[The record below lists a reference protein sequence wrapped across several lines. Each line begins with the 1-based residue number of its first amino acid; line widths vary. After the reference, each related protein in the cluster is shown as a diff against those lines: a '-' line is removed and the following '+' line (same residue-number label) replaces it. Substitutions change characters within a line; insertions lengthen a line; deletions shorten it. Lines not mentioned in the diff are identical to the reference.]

1 MRSEHARAR
10 GGAPPPGGEM
20 ARYYAAPSPTSDLS
34 RHAGLLP
41 PPPATPDEACQQARN
56 AVLPLRE
63 AVRLGLPFTD
73 DRWDDFRTRS
83 AARIV
88 DRVLARERAPLSA
101 AREPA
106 LRMFA
111 NCYHFALL
119 TCAFL
124 RARGVPARLRYGF
137 VPYLEPGYY
146 EDHCL
151 CEVLMGGRWRRLD
164 PDYGFGIDDDDPKTF
179 IGGGEAWRLCR
190 SGDLDPETVG
200 GVDLLGGDEQRGI
213 WYVRNN
219 LVRDYAALCKVE
231 LHPWDWWG
239 LMIAQDADRPDELID
254 EIAALMADDSA
265 WAQRA
270 ERFDVDPLLRP
281 GASVVVFGEVGSH
294 HEAGETPLPAVW

>member
-1 MRSEHARAR
+1 MTNEHAQAHPAVESR
-10 GGAPPPGGEM
+10 GDEM
-20 ARYYAAPSPTSDLS
+20 ARYYATPSPTSDLS
-34 RHAGLLP
+34 RHASLLP
-41 PPPATPDEACQQARN
+41 PSSCEPREASDRARN

-63 AVRLGLPFTD
+63 AVRLRLPLTE
-73 DRWDDFRTRS
+73 DRWEDFTTRS

-88 DRVLARERAPLSA
+88 DRVLARNSAPLSA
-101 AREPA
+101 PREPA
-106 LRMFA
+106 MRMFA

-124 RARGVPARLRYGF
+124 RAAGVPARLRYGF

-146 EDHCL
+146 EDHCI
-151 CEVLMGGRWRRLD
+151 CEVLLGGRWRRMD

-200 GVDLLGGDEQRGI
+200 GVDLLGGDEQRGM

-239 LMIAQDADRPDELID
+239 LMTAQDAERPNALID
-254 EIAALMADDSA
+254 EIAALMADEAA

-270 ERFDVDPLLRP
+270 ERFENDPLLRP

-294 HEAGETPLPAVW
+294 HESGEAPLPAVW